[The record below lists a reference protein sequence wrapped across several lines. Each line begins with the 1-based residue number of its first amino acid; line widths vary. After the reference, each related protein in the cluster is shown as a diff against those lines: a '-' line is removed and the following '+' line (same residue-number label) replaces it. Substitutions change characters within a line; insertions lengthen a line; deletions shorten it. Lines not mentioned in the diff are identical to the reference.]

1 MRVSAVSATRTRRP
15 KPAAKPDTLAD
26 VLRELGDIPPH
37 RILWTPFPGTATEA
51 DALACLDGDNK
62 RLVELIDGTLVEK
75 AMGNRESHVG
85 VVLSTLLSTFAT
97 VNDVGIIG
105 GADSLLRILPEQL
118 RLPDVVF
125 TAWDTLPTPDA
136 HLQPVGDYVPDLLVE
151 VLSAGNTAGEIAR
164 KIREYFRGGA
174 RLVWVFE
181 PDDRTVTVYTS
192 ARRSRVLTATDTL
205 DGGTVLPGFTLPLA
219 DFWNHPQLNPRPAR

>member
-1 MRVSAVSATRTRRP
+1 MSATRTRRP
-15 KPAAKPDTLAD
+15 KPATKPDTLAD
-26 VLRELGDIPPH
+26 ALRELGDIPPH

-75 AMGNRESHVG
+75 AMGQRESYVAA
-85 VVLSTLLSTFAT
+85 LLVHFLTTF
-97 VNDVGIIG
+97 VYERNPGIIG
-105 GADSLLRILPEQL
+105 VTDLLLRILPDQL
-118 RLPDVVF
+118 RLPDVAF

-136 HLQPVGDYVPDLLVE
+136 HLQPIGDYVPDLMVE

-181 PDDRTVTVYTS
+181 PDDRTVTVHTS
-192 ARRSRVLTATDTL
+192 VRRSRVLTATGTL
-205 DGGTVLPGFTLPLA
+205 DGGTVLPGFTLALA
-219 DFWNHPQLNPRPAR
+219 DFWNHPQLNPRLAR